1 MAVYSEVFYLT
12 DYFVNFVAF
21 KTQYSMKQ
29 WIGSL
34 LFMVF
39 VTSMTSCY
47 NTTLPKPDN
56 LISKD
61 KFVKMMVDVYL
72 MQGLNNG
79 PQGVK
84 ELRKVNKTDLYY
96 SVLKKYSVADTVF
109 IRSLIYYSSF
119 PKEYEKMHVQIMDI
133 LNQSELQV
141 KPQEKLDIGKK

>member
-1 MAVYSEVFYLT
+1 
-12 DYFVNFVAF
+12 
-21 KTQYSMKQ
+21 MKQ

-39 VTSMTSCY
+39 VTSITSCY

-56 LISKD
+56 LIKRD
-61 KFVKMMVDVYL
+61 KFVKMMVDVY
-72 MQGLNNG
+72 MVQGMDKG
-79 PQGVK
+79 SQPQGEK
-84 ELRKVNKTDLYY
+84 ELRKITQTDLYY

-141 KPQEKLDIGKK
+141 KPQEKLDLETK

>member
-1 MAVYSEVFYLT
+1 
-12 DYFVNFVAF
+12 
-21 KTQYSMKQ
+21 MKQ
-29 WIGSL
+29 WIGVW

-39 VTSMTSCY
+39 ITIITSCY

-56 LISKD
+56 LIKRD
-61 KFVKMMVDVYL
+61 KFVKMMVDVY
-72 MQGLNNG
+72 MVQGMDKG
-79 PQGVK
+79 SQPQGEK
-84 ELRKVNKTDLYY
+84 ELRKITQTDLYY

-141 KPQEKLDIGKK
+141 KPQEKLDLETK